1 MCDVMNGGYWFNER
15 NLMREEMPEESL
27 MSALISALVRFLGFV
42 AGILICGL
50 LGSCKCHRAIT
61 TIVVQDSTRVEVR
74 TETVY
79 VPDTILV
86 EIPAQKAER
95 TTADSTSHLENDYAV
110 SDAAIMPDGSL
121 FHALETKPQQKPVE
135 YQKPI
140 ERKDSIVYREK
151 EVPVP
156 YPVTEYVEKKLSWW
170 QQTEIYG
177 FYALLLLLLVMLR
190 KPILKAAKHVLA
202 FL

>member
-1 MCDVMNGGYWFNER
+1 MYDYWSQN
-15 NLMREEMPEESL
+15 
-27 MSALISALVRFLGFV
+27 MSYRSDKQEDGIVRCLVSRVLFILLFV
-42 AGILICGL
+42 AFL
-50 LGSCKCHRAIT
+50 LVCMCLSSCKT
-61 TIVVQDSTRVEVR
+61 QKFVGGKDSTRVEVR
-74 TETVY
+74 TETIY
-79 VPDTILV
+79 VPDTVFV

-95 TTADSTSHLENDYAV
+95 TTADSTSHLENDYAQ
-110 SDAAIMPDGSL
+110 SDAAILPDGSL
-121 FHALETKPQQKPVE
+121 FHSLETKPQNKPVE
-135 YQKPI
+135 FQKPI

-190 KPILKAAKHVLA
+190 KPIWKAAKYMLA